1 MELPLVLFKN
11 SSYGFYEFSNKL
23 ERWKKMEARISDIPY
38 ESICLPDCAKLCFI
52 TSVIRKW
59 LFKGTKWLQ
68 NSPINSL
75 FNNKI

>member
-1 MELPLVLFKN
+1 MVFVSFQTN
-11 SSYGFYEFSNKL
+11 
-23 ERWKKMEARISDIPY
+23 WKDENKMEARISDIPH

-52 TSVIRKW
+52 TSVISKW
-59 LFKGTKWLQ
+59 LFKSTKWLQ